1 MRQPK
6 FGRTLV
12 WYLRSPR
19 SRMKCVLQPG
29 LRGIE
34 LLVLHENDVAV
45 RDTFADVPDAR
56 RQADALRERL
66 VARGWQQVSD

>member
-6 FGRTLV
+6 TARTII
-12 WYLRSPR
+12 WYLRKPR

-29 LRGIE
+29 AQGVE
-34 LLVLHENDVAV
+34 LLVLHDEDVAV
-45 RDTFADVPDAR
+45 RDLFPELPDAR

-66 VARGWQQVSD
+66 VARGWEQVFG